1 MTKRDF
7 NRKRPVTGEKSQPQD
22 GVVYDSGPAATLRTG
37 ASVFSGA
44 GQMPWLCLLLG
55 IVVFWTFFPAINNN
69 FVNYDDIAYVTENI
83 HVQPGLTWEGI
94 QWAFRSSTA
103 GNWHPLTWLSHM
115 LDCQLYGLHP
125 WGHHLTSVLLH
136 TANTLLLFVILRSMT
151 GLRRGDPQQPND
163 LPPRNAN
170 KTANA
175 AAAATALQTGT
186 TWRSLFVAALFG
198 LHPLH
203 VQSVAWVAER
213 KDVLNTFFMML
224 TLWAYARYAQGVT
237 GDQPSSRFGTAG
249 KWQVTRTKAT
259 ADAPGPSQVTGHPS
273 LFYGLALVFFAL
285 GLMSKPMLVTL
296 PCVLLL
302 LDYWPLKRVAGN
314 AWPAFAQKLRHG
326 RRVTSG
332 PTDESPVTLNSQPS
346 TLNQLVVE
354 KIPFIL
360 LSVIACV
367 VTFMVQKSGGAVTT
381 LERLSFLARM
391 ENALVSYV
399 LYLGKMFWP
408 ENLAILYPH
417 PGEWPVW
424 AVLLSSLMLLGISIL
439 VVALRRQ
446 RPYLAIGWFWFTGT
460 LVPVIGLVQ
469 VGEQSMADRYMYVP
483 MIGVLI
489 LVAWGLH
496 ESIGRH
502 RYGMVVLSA
511 AATASAVLC
520 VLITRQQIGYW
531 KDSETLFRHEIAV
544 AGDTPTAHYKLGVA
558 LNEKGNLDEAYRHFQ
573 EVLKLTPHNF
583 HALYA
588 LGIISSSKGQLD
600 EAISLFQEVI
610 EQKPDYA
617 DAHYRLGVALGKK
630 GRLDE
635 AISQYQEALRL
646 NPNYFDAHISL
657 GAAFGRK
664 GQLDEAISQFQE
676 ALKLDPKNIGAL
688 YNMGT
693 AFNGKGQ
700 LDEAIASFQKVLEL
714 KPDYADAHNNLG
726 LAFSRKGQL
735 DEAINQFQEALRLD
749 PNHIKARN
757 NLAATLKIKGAPPAP
772 STNP

>member
-1 MTKRDF
+1 MTGRDL
-7 NRKRPVTGEKSQPQD
+7 NRKRPVTDKGSQPQ
-22 GVVYDSGPAATLRTG
+22 GGG

-55 IVVFWTFFPAINNN
+55 IVVFWTFFPAINNG

-83 HVQPGLTWEGI
+83 HVQPGLTWEGVK
-94 QWAFRSSTA
+94 WAFRSSTA

-136 TANTLLLFVILRSMT
+136 TANTLLLFMVLRRMMGLRSHKSI
-151 GLRRGDPQQPND
+151 RRNEPQQPCD

-175 AAAATALQTGT
+175 ATAATVPQAGA
-186 TWRSLFVAALFG
+186 TWRSLWVAVLFG

-203 VQSVAWVAER
+203 VQSVAWIAER
-213 KDVLNTFFMML
+213 KDVLSTFFFLL
-224 TLWAYARYAQGVT
+224 TLGAYVRYAQKRSRVESRE
-237 GDQPSSRFGTAG
+237 SSAE
-249 KWQVTRTKAT
+249 
-259 ADAPGPSQVTGHPS
+259 SS
-273 LFYGLALVFFAL
+273 GLALDPLARRSEAKTARRWTLDYFLALGFFGL

-314 AWPAFAQKLRHG
+314 AWPAFAQKLRRG

-332 PTDESPVTLNSQPS
+332 PTDESPVTLNSQLRSIASRPS

-354 KIPFIL
+354 KIPFFL
-360 LSVIACV
+360 LSVMACV

-391 ENALVSYV
+391 GNALVSYV

-408 ENLAILYPH
+408 ENLAVLYPH
-417 PGEWPVW
+417 PAGWPAW
-424 AVLLSSLMLLGISIL
+424 AVLGSGLLLLGLSIL
-439 VVALRRQ
+439 AVVVRRQ
-446 RPYLAIGWFWFTGT
+446 RPCLPVGWFWFTGT

-483 MIGVLI
+483 MIGMLI
-489 LVAWGLH
+489 LLAWSLP
-496 ESIGRH
+496 EFTGRF
-502 RYGMVVLSA
+502 RYGMAVLSA

-520 VLITRQQIGYW
+520 LLITRQQIGYW

-558 LNEKGNLDEAYRHFQ
+558 LNEKGDLDEAFRQFQ

-600 EAISLFQEVI
+600 EAIPLFQEVI
-610 EQKPDYA
+610 KLQPDYA
-617 DAHYRLGVALGKK
+617 DAHYRLGVALGRK

-635 AISQYQEALRL
+635 AISQHQEALRL

-700 LDEAIASFQKVLEL
+700 LDAAIASFQKVLEL

-749 PNHIKARN
+749 PNHVKARN
-757 NLAATLKIKGAPPAP
+757 NLATTLKIKGAPPAP
-772 STNP
+772 MP